1 MQKGDLVKCR
11 EFSYAPLDPTG
22 PYSKTWGRVGIIID
36 YDPKNYMA
44 LVIMQRSGQKK
55 KIASRDLQLLSRT
68 SENHSNLMKLSKLKE
83 LDMQVY
89 CDMDGVLVDFENPA
103 IDKMNKALSNT
114 RLPEDLKK
122 NADKIKEELNRSEL
136 TLRDLKEG
144 IGTPINNLIREFMQD
159 LLEDD
164 EEWWA
169 NLPWLEEGKKLW
181 EVLSRMDKFPI
192 VLTTPMDQRGKK
204 GSLKGKERW
213 VRDNLKLHTNIVS
226 EVRVVFSHN
235 KYEYVK
241 DNFGNKTILIDDYT
255 KNIKKFDS
263 HGGHAIHYRGNA
275 SDALTK
281 LEEISD
287 GTRLGNYRILAQD
300 T

>member
-11 EFSYAPLDPTG
+11 EFSYEPLDPIG
-22 PYSKTWGRVGIIID
+22 PYSKTWGRIGIIVE
-36 YDPKNYMA
+36 YDPKSYMA
-44 LVIMQRSGQKK
+44 VVVMQQSGQKK

-68 SENHSNLMKLSKLKE
+68 NENHSNLMKLSKLKE

-89 CDMDGVLVDFENPA
+89 CDMDGVLVDFEGSI
-103 IDKMNKALSNT
+103 IDRINETLAKT
-114 RLPEDLKK
+114 HLPEYLKK
-122 NADKIKEELNRSEL
+122 NTEKIKKELNRDKI
-136 TLRDLKEG
+136 TLKDLKEG
-144 IGTPINNLIREFMQD
+144 IGTPINNLIRELMHD
-159 LLEDD
+159 LVEDD

-192 VLTTPMDQRGKK
+192 MLTTPMDQRGKK
-204 GSLKGKERW
+204 GSLRGKERW

-235 KYEYVK
+235 KYEYTK
-241 DNFGNKTILIDDYT
+241 DRYGNKTILIDDYH
-255 KNIKKFDS
+255 KNIKKFNN
-263 HGGHAIHYRGNA
+263 HNGCGILYNN
-275 SDALTK
+275 DAREALEK

-287 GTRLGNYRILAQD
+287 GTRLGNYRILAED